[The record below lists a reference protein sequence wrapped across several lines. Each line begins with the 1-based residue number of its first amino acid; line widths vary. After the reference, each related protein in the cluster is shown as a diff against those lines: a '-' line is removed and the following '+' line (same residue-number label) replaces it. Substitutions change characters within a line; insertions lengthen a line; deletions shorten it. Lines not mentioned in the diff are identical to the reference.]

1 MELLSSSQWGCLD
14 PEPETTAH
22 KLAFVA
28 AKYIIHH
35 SLAHRCKAVCF
46 TLRLDLELPCSDR
59 FTGSRGVNR

>member
-28 AKYIIHH
+28 AKYIIRH
-35 SLAHRCKAVCF
+35 SLAHRCKAVRF
-46 TLRLDLELPCSDR
+46 TLKLDLELPCS
-59 FTGSRGVNR
+59 